1 MSSEKNVSE
10 SSVASD
16 GSPEW
21 AVPGQPS
28 NWPNRLHGIHD
39 HRTVSLKPGVPV
51 GCLWGEIVTD
61 AEGNQVDRMYVLDP
75 LDLAYLRTLHGG
87 HLPEGD
93 RSEDQIQQ
101 WREALLARD
110 RQLASPADL

>member
-1 MSSEKNVSE
+1 MSSEKDQIE

-21 AVPGQPS
+21 AVPGQPR
-28 NWPNRLHGIHD
+28 NWPNRLQGIHD
-39 HRTVSLKPGVPV
+39 HRTVSLKPGISV
-51 GCLWGEIVTD
+51 GCLYGGIITD

-75 LDLAYLRTLHGG
+75 LDLAYLQALYGG

-110 RQLASPADL
+110 SQSVSPVGS